1 MDVAADRTA
10 RWRQVTDG
18 PLLVLAFAFL
28 VVFLLPLYRPDLP
41 DAARQ
46 VLAGCNVV
54 IWLAF
59 AIDYAVRLYLSSDRR
74 TFVRGHIPDLLMV
87 AVPLLRPLRL
97 LRVIGILG
105 AAGRRAGERRIAGTT
120 LYVLGA
126 VLLLLVVGAG
136 LALDA
141 ERNAEGANIT
151 TVRDA
156 LWWAVATVTTV
167 GYGDRF
173 PVTDEGR
180 AVAIGV
186 MLGGIA
192 LLGVITASIAA
203 WFVERVQDTASSDAT
218 LADVLTELR
227 EVRARLDAL
236 TETPAQRPLDEG
248 ASAQT
253 AQVPTG
259 TR

>member
-1 MDVAADRTA
+1 MDVAADRMA
-10 RWRQVTDG
+10 RWRRATGG

-28 VVFLLPLYRPDLP
+28 VVFLVPLYRPDLP
-41 DAARQ
+41 EMARQ
-46 VLAGCNVV
+46 VLAACNVL

-59 AIDYAVRLYLSSDRR
+59 ASDYAVRLHLAPDRR
-74 TFVRGHIPDLLMV
+74 GFVRGHIPDLLMV

-97 LRVIGILG
+97 LRVVGILG

-120 LYVLGA
+120 FYVLGA

-141 ERNAEGANIT
+141 ERNAEDANIT
-151 TVRDA
+151 TARDA

-180 AVAIGV
+180 AVAVGV

-192 LLGVITASIAA
+192 LLGVITATIAA
-203 WFVERVQDTASSDAT
+203 WFVERVQDTAKSDAT
-218 LADVLTELR
+218 LADVLAELR
-227 EVRARLDAL
+227 EVRARLDQL
-236 TETPAQRPLDEG
+236 TEVPTQRPSDEG
-248 ASAQT
+248 AEVGQ
-253 AQVPTG
+253 QL
-259 TR
+259 R